1 MTLIKSISGIRG
13 TIGGHTGDTLNPLDI
28 VKFTTAYATFIS
40 RRAIDAIDAIDTID
54 AIAPKKIVVGRDGRI
69 SGPMVRDIV
78 CGTLVGMGYEVI
90 DIGLATTPTTELAVR
105 WHKAD
110 GGIIITA
117 SHNPT
122 QWNALK
128 LLNSEGEFLTAADGA
143 EVLRIA
149 EAEDFDYA
157 PVERLGRVIADDT
170 MNQRHVDSVLQL
182 RLADVEAIRKRK
194 FRVCADTINSVGGII
209 LPQLFQALG
218 VDYEILNG
226 DCTGQFAHN
235 PEPLEKNLGGIMDRM
250 RRGGFDLGIVVDPD
264 VDRLAFICEDGTMFG
279 EEYTLVSVA
288 DYVLSHTT
296 GNTVS
301 NLSSTRAL
309 RDVTERHGGT
319 YAAAAVGEVNV
330 TTKMKEV
337 GAVIGGEGN
346 GGVIYPESHYGR
358 DALVGIVLFLSS
370 LAQKGCTASELRRTF
385 PDYQIAKNRIDLTPD
400 TDVDAILVR
409 VKEMFRGDP
418 SATVN
423 DIDGVK
429 IDFPDR
435 WVHLRKSNTEPIIRV
450 YSEAQTMEQA
460 DELAKRLMEVV
471 LSFNSIGE

>member
-13 TIGGHTGDTLNPLDI
+13 TIGGHTGNTLNPLDI
-28 VKFTTAYATFIS
+28 VKFTTAYATFI
-40 RRAIDAIDAIDTID
+40 RG
-54 AIAPKKIVVGRDGRI
+54 KKIVVGRDGRI
-69 SGPMVRDIV
+69 SGPMVRDVV

-105 WHKAD
+105 WHEAD

-128 LLNSEGEFLTAADGA
+128 LLNNEGEFLTAADGA

-157 PVERLGRVIADDT
+157 PVERLGHVTFDDT

-182 RLADVEAIRKRK
+182 RLADVDAIRKRH

-209 LPQLFQALG
+209 LPQLFEALG
-218 VDYEILNG
+218 VSYEILNG
-226 DCTGQFAHN
+226 ECTGQFAHN
-235 PEPLEKNLGGIMDRM
+235 PEPLEKNLQGIMERM
-250 RRGGFDLGIVVDPD
+250 KSGDFDLGIVVDPD
-264 VDRLAFICEDGTMFG
+264 VDRLAFICEDGRMFG

-288 DYVLSHTT
+288 DYVLAHDK

-309 RDVTERHGGT
+309 RDVTERHGGQYT
-319 YAAAAVGEVNV
+319 AAAVGEVNV

-370 LAQKGCTASELRRTF
+370 LAQKGCTASQLRATF
-385 PDYQIAKNRIDLTPD
+385 PDYQIAKNRIDLTPE

-409 VKEMFRGDP
+409 VKQMFQGDP

-460 DELAKRLMEVV
+460 DKLAKRLMEVV
-471 LSFNSIGE
+471 LSFNSAAE